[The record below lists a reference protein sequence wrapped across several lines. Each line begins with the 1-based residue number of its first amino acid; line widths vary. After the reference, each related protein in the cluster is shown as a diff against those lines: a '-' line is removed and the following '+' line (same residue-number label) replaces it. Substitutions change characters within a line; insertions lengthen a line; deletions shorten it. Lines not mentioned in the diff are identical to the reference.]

1 MTTRTDEIPPPD
13 PRTPRAPRRPVDL
26 LTGTVG
32 LIVVAA
38 IMIAVRV
45 VTDGVEGTDPDRLR
59 ALLPSGL
66 LLLVAAGANLLL
78 IVLVSYVVLRT
89 LFTGRRR
96 SLVRPVAAG
105 IAAYTL
111 ASLINATLFA
121 LIGPERFPDALAPD
135 DVFTSATLGY
145 VAAVLAF
152 IRTMPTGLP
161 RVRSILWAGNTTVA
175 VCALLAGVTSLLA
188 LVLTVLVGLTCA
200 ALVRYALGERP
211 PPQTGNGLDA
221 ELRRFGLAATGVS
234 RADDDEEGNPRHLA
248 ELDDGRR
255 VELVVLSSE
264 NTAGFWRRLRDLL
277 FLRGPVAPR
286 MLYGVRRRAEHAALM
301 SFSARQAGAAVPRV
315 LAVGELGPGTVL
327 LVREL
332 PAFRSLDALDDE
344 ELIDELIDLCWRE
357 LGLLHRHRLVH
368 GNVNGATVGVL
379 DQPRDPAS
387 ASVPEG
393 TSEPAEAATS
403 ADTSKTALP
412 PVPAASREA
421 AVLLTGLDRGGVAAP
436 QLQVSLD
443 QAAMLTLL
451 AMRVGSG
458 RAVDSAVRALGVT
471 ATAAVLPFLQ
481 PAGLPYAL
489 RRGLRGDRGLLARL
503 RERVVR
509 IAPEAPSEP
518 ARLERMRPRTVVSV
532 IVATVVGL
540 VLLYQLTGVDF
551 TAIGRADPVWTLAAL
566 AASVVCTLS
575 AAMILIGFVPVP
587 LPWWRTVMVQYAGS
601 FVRIAAP
608 AGLGSL
614 AINTRFVTREG
625 VSTSLALS
633 AVGLTQLVGFLVHV
647 PLLLVCAYLTGTS
660 YWTGFTPSPTVVV
673 ISVAGT
679 AVVGVVL
686 LLPRLRHALGARI
699 RPYLRGVLPR
709 LLDMLQSP
717 SSLLLGFGGTLL
729 ITAAFVLCLQFSVL
743 AFADPGA
750 QVSLVAVAVVFLAG
764 NAIGSAAPTP
774 GGLGAV
780 EAALI
785 GGLTTVAGVPAAVA
799 LPAVLLFRL
808 LTFWLPVL
816 PGWGAFSYLQRR
828 EAI

>member
-1 MTTRTDEIPPPD
+1 
-13 PRTPRAPRRPVDL
+13 
-26 LTGTVG
+26 
-32 LIVVAA
+32 VVAA

-161 RVRSILWAGNTTVA
+161 RVRSILWAGNTAVA
-175 VCALLAGVTSLLA
+175 ACALLAGVTSLLA

-211 PPQTGNGLDA
+211 PPQTDNGLDA

-248 ELDDGRR
+248 ELADGRR

-332 PAFRSLDALDDE
+332 PAFRALDALGDE
-344 ELIDELIDLCWRE
+344 ELTDELIDLCWRE

-379 DQPRDPAS
+379 GHPSGTADLS
-387 ASVPEG
+387 ASED
-393 TSEPAEAATS
+393 TAAS
-403 ADTSKTALP
+403 PADTSDPDDTSETTVP
-412 PVPAASREA
+412 TVPAGPREA
-421 AVLLTGLDRGGVAAP
+421 TVLLTGLDRGGVAAP

-481 PAGLPYAL
+481 PPGLPYTL
-489 RRGLRGDRGLLARL
+489 RRALRGDRGLLARL

-686 LLPRLRHALGARI
+686 LLPRLRQALGARI

-743 AFADPGA
+743 AFAEPGA

>member
-1 MTTRTDEIPPPD
+1 
-13 PRTPRAPRRPVDL
+13 
-26 LTGTVG
+26 
-32 LIVVAA
+32 
-38 IMIAVRV
+38 MIAVRV

-59 ALLPSGL
+59 ALLPTGL

-111 ASLINATLFA
+111 ASLINASLFA

-152 IRTMPTGLP
+152 VRTMPTGLP

-175 VCALLAGVTSLLA
+175 VCALLAGVTSVLA

-200 ALVRYALGERP
+200 SLVRYALGERP
-211 PPQTGNGLDA
+211 PPQTDNGLDA

-264 NTAGFWRRLRDLL
+264 NTAGFWRRLLGLL

-332 PAFRSLDALDDE
+332 PDFRALDALDDE
-344 ELIDELIDLCWRE
+344 ELTDELIDLCWRE

-379 DQPRDPAS
+379 GRPSGTVDLSGAEDP
-387 ASVPEG
+387 SVPTGTFALEDTVASPAG
-393 TSEPAEAATS
+393 TSDPV
-403 ADTSKTALP
+403 DTSETTAP
-412 PVPAASREA
+412 TVPAGPREA

-436 QLQVSLD
+436 QLQVALD

-481 PAGLPYAL
+481 PPGLPYTL
-489 RRGLRGDRGLLARL
+489 RRALRGDRGLLARL

-551 TAIGRADPVWTLAAL
+551 TAIGRADLGWTLAAFV
-566 AASVVCTLS
+566 ASVVCTLS
-575 AAMILIGFVPVP
+575 AAMILIGFVPAP

-614 AINTRFVTREG
+614 AINTRFATRQG
-625 VSTSLALS
+625 VPTSLALS

-673 ISVAGT
+673 ISIAGT

-686 LLPRLRHALGARI
+686 LLPRLRHALSARI

-750 QVSLVAVAVVFLAG
+750 RVSLVAVAVVFLAG

>member
-1 MTTRTDEIPPPD
+1 
-13 PRTPRAPRRPVDL
+13 
-26 LTGTVG
+26 
-32 LIVVAA
+32 
-38 IMIAVRV
+38 MIAVRV
-45 VTDGVEGTDPDRLR
+45 ATDGVEGTDPDRLR
-59 ALLPSGL
+59 ALLPTGL

-111 ASLINATLFA
+111 ASLINASLFA

-152 IRTMPTGLP
+152 VRTMPTGLP
-161 RVRSILWAGNTTVA
+161 RVRSVLWAGNTTVA
-175 VCALLAGVTSLLA
+175 VCALLAGVTSVLA
-188 LVLTVLVGLTCA
+188 LVLTVLAGLTCA

-211 PPQTGNGLDA
+211 PPQTDNGLDA
-221 ELRRFGLAATGVS
+221 ELRRFGLSATGVS

-332 PAFRSLDALDDE
+332 PDFRALDALDDE
-344 ELIDELIDLCWRE
+344 ELTDELIDLCWRE

-379 DQPRDPAS
+379 GHPSGTADLS
-387 ASVPEG
+387 ASED
-393 TSEPAEAATS
+393 TSAP
-403 ADTSKTALP
+403 ADTSETTVP
-412 PVPAASREA
+412 PIPAGPREA

-436 QLQVSLD
+436 QLQVALD

-481 PAGLPYAL
+481 PPGLPYAL

-551 TAIGRADPVWTLAAL
+551 TAIGQADLGWTLAAL

-575 AAMILIGFVPVP
+575 AAMILIGFVPAP

-614 AINTRFVTREG
+614 AINTRFATRQG

-673 ISVAGT
+673 ISIAGT

-686 LLPRLRHALGARI
+686 LLPRLRHALSARI

-750 QVSLVAVAVVFLAG
+750 RVSLVAVAVVFLAG

>member
-1 MTTRTDEIPPPD
+1 
-13 PRTPRAPRRPVDL
+13 
-26 LTGTVG
+26 
-32 LIVVAA
+32 
-38 IMIAVRV
+38 MIAVRV

-211 PPQTGNGLDA
+211 PPQTDNGLDA

-332 PAFRSLDALDDE
+332 PAFRALDALDDE
-344 ELIDELIDLCWRE
+344 ELTDELIDLCWRE

-379 DQPRDPAS
+379 DHPPGTADLSAAEGAPTSTDDSTPAG
-387 ASVPEG
+387 AFVPED
-393 TSEPAEAATS
+393 TAEPAGASE
-403 ADTSKTALP
+403 TAVP

-436 QLQVSLD
+436 QLQVWLD

>member
-1 MTTRTDEIPPPD
+1 
-13 PRTPRAPRRPVDL
+13 
-26 LTGTVG
+26 
-32 LIVVAA
+32 
-38 IMIAVRV
+38 MIAARV
-45 VTDGVEGTDPDRLR
+45 ATDGVEGADPDRLR

-96 SLVRPVAAG
+96 SLVRPLAAG

-161 RVRSILWAGNTTVA
+161 RVRSVLWAGNATVA
-175 VCALLAGVTSLLA
+175 VCALLAGVTSFLA

-200 ALVRYALGERP
+200 ALVRYSLGERP
-211 PPQTGNGLDA
+211 PPQTDNGLDA
-221 ELRRFGLAATGVS
+221 ELRRFGLTATGVS
-234 RADDDEEGNPRHLA
+234 RAEDDEEGNPRHLA

-332 PAFRSLDALDDE
+332 PAFRALDALGDE
-344 ELIDELIDLCWRE
+344 ELTDGLTDLCWRE

-368 GNVNGATVGVL
+368 GNVNGSTVGVL
-379 DQPRDPAS
+379 DRACDPAS
-387 ASVPEG
+387 ASVPED
-393 TSEPAEAATS
+393 TSEPADATTS
-403 ADTSKTALP
+403 AGASETAAP
-412 PVPAASREA
+412 PVPADPRES
-421 AVLLTGLDRGGVAAP
+421 AVLFTGLDRGGVAAP
-436 QLQVSLD
+436 QLQVCLD

-451 AMRVGSG
+451 AMRVGTG

-509 IAPEAPSEP
+509 VAPEAPSEP

-532 IVATVVGL
+532 TVATAVGL

-551 TAIGRADPVWTLAAL
+551 TAIGRADPGWTLAAL

-729 ITAAFVLCLQFSVL
+729 ITAAFVLCLRFSVL

>member
-1 MTTRTDEIPPPD
+1 
-13 PRTPRAPRRPVDL
+13 
-26 LTGTVG
+26 
-32 LIVVAA
+32 
-38 IMIAVRV
+38 MIAVHV
-45 VTDGVEGTDPDRLR
+45 ATDGVEATDPAQLR
-59 ALLPSGL
+59 ALLPTSL
-66 LLLVAAGANLLL
+66 LLFVAAGANLLL

-89 LFTGRRR
+89 LFTAGPR
-96 SLVRPVAAG
+96 SLARPVAAG
-105 IAAYTL
+105 TAAYTL

-121 LIGPERFPDALAPD
+121 LIGPERLAEALAPD
-135 DVFTSATLGY
+135 EVFTSATLGY

-152 IRTMPTGLP
+152 TRTMPTGLP
-161 RVRSILWAGNTTVA
+161 RIRSTLWAGNATVA

-200 ALVRYALGERP
+200 ALIRYALGQRP
-211 PPQTGNGLDA
+211 PPRTDHGLDA
-221 ELRRFGLAATGVS
+221 ELNRFGMTSTGIT
-234 RADDDEEGNPRHLA
+234 RTDDDGDGNPRHLA

-255 VELVVLSSE
+255 VELIVLSSE

-286 MLYGVRRRAEHAALM
+286 ILYGVRRRAEHAALM
-301 SFSARQAGAAVPRV
+301 SFSARQAGVSVPRV
-315 LAVGELGPGTVL
+315 LAIGELGPGTVL

-332 PAFRSLDALDDE
+332 SSFRALDALDDE
-344 ELIDELIDLCWRE
+344 ELTDALLDLCWRE
-357 LGLLHRHRLVH
+357 LGVLHGRRLVH
-368 GNVNGATVGVL
+368 GNLNGTTVGIL
-379 DQPRDPAS
+379 DAP
-387 ASVPEG
+387 
-393 TSEPAEAATS
+393 SEPA
-403 ADTSKTALP
+403 DP
-412 PVPAASREA
+412 PGRVAF
-421 AVLLTGLDRGGVAAP
+421 TGLDRGAVAAP

-443 QAAMLTLL
+443 QAAMVTLL
-451 AMRVGSG
+451 ALRVGTE
-458 RAVDSAVRALGVT
+458 RAVDSAVRALGVS
-471 ATAAVLPFLQ
+471 ATAAILPFLQ
-481 PAGLPYAL
+481 PPGLPYSL
-489 RRGLRGDRGLLARL
+489 RAGLRGNRQLLTRL
-503 RERVVR
+503 REQVVR
-509 IAPEAPSEP
+509 VAPEAPSEP
-518 ARLERMRPRTVVSV
+518 ARLERMRPRTIVSV
-532 IVATVVGL
+532 IVVTAVGL

-551 TAIGRADPVWTLAAL
+551 TAIGEADLGWAL
-566 AASVVCTLS
+566 AAFVVSVVCTVS
-575 AAMILIGFVPVP
+575 AAMILIGFVPVR

-614 AINTRFVTREG
+614 AINTRFVTRSG
-625 VSTSLALS
+625 ASTSLALS

-673 ISVAGT
+673 ISIAGT

-686 LLPRLRHALGARI
+686 LLPRLRRAIADRI

-709 LLDMLQSP
+709 LLDVFQSP

-729 ITAAFVLCLQFSVL
+729 LTAAFVLCLQFSVL
-743 AFADPGA
+743 SFADPGTR
-750 QVSLVAVAVVFLAG
+750 VSLAAVAVVYLAG

-785 GGLTTVAGVPAAVA
+785 GGLTTVVGVPAAVA

>member
-1 MTTRTDEIPPPD
+1 
-13 PRTPRAPRRPVDL
+13 
-26 LTGTVG
+26 
-32 LIVVAA
+32 
-38 IMIAVRV
+38 MIAVRMA
-45 VTDGVEGTDPDRLR
+45 TDGVEGADPDQLR

-96 SLVRPVAAG
+96 SLARPVAAG

-161 RVRSILWAGNTTVA
+161 RVRSVLWAGNTTVA
-175 VCALLAGVTSLLA
+175 VCALLAGVTSFLA

-211 PPQTGNGLDA
+211 PPQTDNGLDA

-234 RADDDEEGNPRHLA
+234 RAADDEEGNPRHLA

-332 PAFRSLDALDDE
+332 PAFRALDALGDE
-344 ELIDELIDLCWRE
+344 ELTDGLTDLCWRE

-379 DQPRDPAS
+379 DHPPGAADLSTAEGTPTS
-387 ASVPEG
+387 TDDSTPTGASVPED
-393 TSEPAEAATS
+393 TAEPADASEAA
-403 ADTSKTALP
+403 AP
-412 PVPAASREA
+412 PVPADPRES

-451 AMRVGSG
+451 AMRVGTG

-471 ATAAVLPFLQ
+471 ATAAILPFLQ

>member
-1 MTTRTDEIPPPD
+1 V
-13 PRTPRAPRRPVDL
+13 AGL
-26 LTGTVG
+26 L
-32 LIVVAA
+32 VVAA
-38 IMIAVRV
+38 IMAAVRV
-45 VTDGVEGTDPDRLR
+45 VTDGVGGTDPDRLR
-59 ALLPSGL
+59 ALLPTGPL
-66 LLLVAAGANLLL
+66 LFVAVGANLLL

-89 LFTGRRR
+89 LFTGARR

-105 IAAYTL
+105 IAAYTF
-111 ASLINATLFA
+111 ASLINASLFA

-152 IRTMPTGLP
+152 VRTMPTGLP
-161 RVRSILWAGNTTVA
+161 RVRSTLWAGNTTVA

-200 ALVRYALGERP
+200 ALVRYALGVRP
-211 PPQTGNGLDA
+211 PPRTDSGLDA
-221 ELRRFGLAATGVS
+221 ELQRFGLTAADVL

-264 NTAGFWRRLRDLL
+264 NTTGFWRRLRDLL

-301 SFSARQAGAAVPRV
+301 SFSAHQAGAAVPRV

-332 PAFRSLDALDDE
+332 PSFRSLDELDDGE
-344 ELIDELIDLCWRE
+344 ITDELLDLCWRE

-368 GNVNGATVGVL
+368 GNINGATVGVL
-379 DQPRDPAS
+379 DSRS
-387 ASVPEG
+387 
-393 TSEPAEAATS
+393 
-403 ADTSKTALP
+403 DTAGD
-412 PVPAASREA
+412 PVPAKTPAEEA
-421 AVLLTGLDRGGVAAP
+421 ASAAGPPPGAADARERAVLFTGLDRGGVAAP

-451 AMRVGSG
+451 AMRAGSG
-458 RAVDSAVRALGVT
+458 RAVDSAVRALGVA
-471 ATAAVLPFLQ
+471 ATAAILPFLQ
-481 PAGLPYAL
+481 PPGLPYAL
-489 RRGLRGDRGLLARL
+489 RRDLRGDRGLLARL

-509 IAPEAPSEP
+509 VAPEAPSEP

-532 IVATVVGL
+532 IVATAVGL

-551 TAIGRADPVWTLAAL
+551 TAIGRADPGWTLAAL

-608 AGLGSL
+608 AGLGAL
-614 AINTRFVTREG
+614 AINTRFVTRRG
-625 VSTSLALS
+625 ASTSLALS

-673 ISVAGT
+673 ISIAGT

-686 LLPRLRHALGARI
+686 LLPRLRHALSARI

-717 SSLLLGFGGTLL
+717 SSLVLGFGGTLL
-729 ITAAFVLCLQFSVL
+729 LTAAFVLCLQFSVL

-750 QVSLVAVAVVFLAG
+750 RVSLVAVAVVFLAG

>member
-1 MTTRTDEIPPPD
+1 
-13 PRTPRAPRRPVDL
+13 
-26 LTGTVG
+26 
-32 LIVVAA
+32 
-38 IMIAVRV
+38 MIAVRMA
-45 VTDGVEGTDPDRLR
+45 TDGVEGADPDRLR

-96 SLVRPVAAG
+96 SLARPVAAG

-161 RVRSILWAGNTTVA
+161 RVRSVLWAGNTTVA
-175 VCALLAGVTSLLA
+175 VCALLAGVTSFLA

-211 PPQTGNGLDA
+211 PPQTDNGLDA

-332 PAFRSLDALDDE
+332 PAFRALDALDDE
-344 ELIDELIDLCWRE
+344 ELTDGLTDLCWRE

-368 GNVNGATVGVL
+368 GNVNGATIGVL
-379 DQPRDPAS
+379 DHPPSAADLSAAEGTPTSTDDSTPAG

-393 TSEPAEAATS
+393 TAEPADASETAA
-403 ADTSKTALP
+403 P
-412 PVPAASREA
+412 PVPADPRES

-451 AMRVGSG
+451 AMRVGTG

-799 LPAVLLFRL
+799 LPAVLLFRV

>member
-1 MTTRTDEIPPPD
+1 M
-13 PRTPRAPRRPVDL
+13 
-26 LTGTVG
+26 
-32 LIVVAA
+32 VAA

-59 ALLPSGL
+59 ALLPTGL
-66 LLLVAAGANLLL
+66 LLLVAGGANLLL

-96 SLVRPVAAG
+96 SLARPVAAG

-111 ASLINATLFA
+111 ASLINASLFA

-152 IRTMPTGLP
+152 VRTMPTGLP

-175 VCALLAGVTSLLA
+175 VCALLAGVTSVLA

-200 ALVRYALGERP
+200 SLVRYALGERP

-221 ELRRFGLAATGVS
+221 ELRRFGLSATGVS

-332 PAFRSLDALDDE
+332 PDFRALDALDDE
-344 ELIDELIDLCWRE
+344 ELTDGLIDLCWRE

-379 DQPRDPAS
+379 GRPSGTADLSAAEDTPVPADTS
-387 ASVPEG
+387 ALEDTAASPTDTSVPEG
-393 TSEPAEAATS
+393 TPAPVDAS
-403 ADTSKTALP
+403 DPADTSEATAP
-412 PVPAASREA
+412 TVPSGPREA

-436 QLQVSLD
+436 QLQVALD

-451 AMRVGSG
+451 AMRVGTG

-481 PAGLPYAL
+481 PPGLPYTL
-489 RRGLRGDRGLLARL
+489 RRALRGDRGLLARL

-551 TAIGRADPVWTLAAL
+551 TAIGRADPGWTLAAL

-575 AAMILIGFVPVP
+575 AAMILIGFVPAP

-614 AINTRFVTREG
+614 AINTRFATRQG
-625 VSTSLALS
+625 VPTSLALS

-673 ISVAGT
+673 ISIAGT

-686 LLPRLRHALGARI
+686 LLPRLRRALSARV

-743 AFADPGA
+743 AFADPGSR
-750 QVSLVAVAVVFLAG
+750 VSLVAVAVVFLAG

>member
-1 MTTRTDEIPPPD
+1 
-13 PRTPRAPRRPVDL
+13 
-26 LTGTVG
+26 
-32 LIVVAA
+32 
-38 IMIAVRV
+38 MIAVRV

-89 LFTGRRR
+89 LFTGRLR
-96 SLVRPVAAG
+96 SLGRPVAAG

-111 ASLINATLFA
+111 ASLINASLFA

-152 IRTMPTGLP
+152 IRTMPAGLP
-161 RVRSILWAGNTTVA
+161 RVRSVLWAGNTTVA
-175 VCALLAGVTSLLA
+175 VCALLAGVTSFLA

-211 PPQTGNGLDA
+211 PPQTDNGLDA
-221 ELRRFGLAATGVS
+221 ELRRFGLTATGVS
-234 RADDDEEGNPRHLA
+234 RAEDDEEGNPRHLA

-332 PAFRSLDALDDE
+332 PAFRALDALDDE
-344 ELIDELIDLCWRE
+344 ELTDGLIDLCWRE

-379 DQPRDPAS
+379 DQPCDPAS
-387 ASVPEG
+387 AFTPVVASLPEG
-393 TSEPAEAATS
+393 ASEPAGAATPAGAS
-403 ADTSKTALP
+403 ETAVP
-412 PVPAASREA
+412 PVPAASHEA

-436 QLQVSLD
+436 QLQVWLD

-686 LLPRLRHALGARI
+686 LLPRLRHALGARM

-743 AFADPGA
+743 AFAAPGA

>member
-1 MTTRTDEIPPPD
+1 
-13 PRTPRAPRRPVDL
+13 
-26 LTGTVG
+26 
-32 LIVVAA
+32 
-38 IMIAVRV
+38 MIAVRMA
-45 VTDGVEGTDPDRLR
+45 TDGVEGADPDQLR

-96 SLVRPVAAG
+96 SLARPVAAG

-161 RVRSILWAGNTTVA
+161 RVRSVLWAGNTTVA
-175 VCALLAGVTSLLA
+175 VCALLAGVTSFLA

-211 PPQTGNGLDA
+211 PPQTDNGLDA

-234 RADDDEEGNPRHLA
+234 RAADDEEGNPRHLA

-332 PAFRSLDALDDE
+332 PAFRPLDALGDE
-344 ELIDELIDLCWRE
+344 ELTDGLTDLCWRE

-379 DQPRDPAS
+379 DHPPGAADLSAAEGTPTS
-387 ASVPEG
+387 TDDSTPTGASVPED
-393 TSEPAEAATS
+393 TAEPADASEAA
-403 ADTSKTALP
+403 AP
-412 PVPAASREA
+412 PVPADPRES

-451 AMRVGSG
+451 AMRVGTG

-471 ATAAVLPFLQ
+471 ATAAILPFLQ

>member
-1 MTTRTDEIPPPD
+1 
-13 PRTPRAPRRPVDL
+13 
-26 LTGTVG
+26 
-32 LIVVAA
+32 
-38 IMIAVRV
+38 MIAVRV

-59 ALLPSGL
+59 ALLPTGL
-66 LLLVAAGANLLL
+66 LLLVAGGANLLL

-152 IRTMPTGLP
+152 VRTMPTGLP
-161 RVRSILWAGNTTVA
+161 RVRSILWAGNTAVA
-175 VCALLAGVTSLLA
+175 VCALLAGVTSVLA

-200 ALVRYALGERP
+200 ALVRYAVGERP
-211 PPQTGNGLDA
+211 PPQTDNGLDA
-221 ELRRFGLAATGVS
+221 ELRRFGLSATGVS

-332 PAFRSLDALDDE
+332 PAFRALDALDDE
-344 ELIDELIDLCWRE
+344 ELTDELVDLCWRE
-357 LGLLHRHRLVH
+357 IGLLHRRRLVH
-368 GNVNGATVGVL
+368 GNISGATVGVL
-379 DQPRDPAS
+379 GRSSGTADPSASEDTPTPTDASDQASTPIAAGTSVSEVTSAPADDSASADASDPAS
-387 ASVPEG
+387 N
-393 TSEPAEAATS
+393 
-403 ADTSKTALP
+403 
-412 PVPAASREA
+412 PVPAGSSETPAPPVTAEPREA

-436 QLQVSLD
+436 QLQVALD
-443 QAAMLTLL
+443 QAALLTLL
-451 AMRVGSG
+451 AMRVGTG

-481 PAGLPYAL
+481 PPGLPYTL

-551 TAIGRADPVWTLAAL
+551 TAIGRADLGWTLAAL

-614 AINTRFVTREG
+614 AINTRFVTRQG

-673 ISVAGT
+673 ISIAGT

-729 ITAAFVLCLQFSVL
+729 ITAAFVLCLQSSVL

-750 QVSLVAVAVVFLAG
+750 SVSLVAVAVVFLAG